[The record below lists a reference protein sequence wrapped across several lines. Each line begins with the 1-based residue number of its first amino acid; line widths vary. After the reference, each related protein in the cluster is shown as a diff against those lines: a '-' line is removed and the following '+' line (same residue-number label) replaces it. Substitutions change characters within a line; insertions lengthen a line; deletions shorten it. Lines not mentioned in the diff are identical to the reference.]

1 LAQRTGHRDGR
12 YDLLDVLDVGDVV
25 YHWDANQH
33 RFVGRSFVAAPA
45 TINEDGERY
54 VELEGFAP
62 IRAHVGL
69 EELGAHRAD
78 IDAIRDQL
86 QQRHRR
92 QPLYLPF
99 QFRQDGQLWMLSNY
113 FGKLPS
119 AMVRLLFG
127 ESELALEDTLPPE
140 SSEGAD
146 EPARNERGV
155 KRSFLRPFKRK
166 ADEDYLASIQG
177 GVRRH
182 GRSHETL
189 VNDFSKWLADQGWQ
203 VGCNAAIDIGI
214 ADPPIIIEA
223 KAVDRWSTSIRQAVG
238 QLYEY
243 RYFKVADPDA
253 DLIFLASKPIP
264 DHWLRYLEHDRQI
277 GAAWRSGET
286 FGLSSRAARLL
297 RAL

>member
-1 LAQRTGHRDGR
+1 M
-12 YDLLDVLDVGDVV
+12 V

-33 RFVGRSFVAAPA
+33 RFVGRSLVAAA
-45 TINEDGERY
+45 VTIDETGERY

-69 EELGAHRAD
+69 EQLGAHRAE

-86 QQRHRR
+86 QQQHRR
-92 QPLYLPF
+92 QRLYLPF
-99 QFRQDGQLWMLSNY
+99 QFRKDGQLWMLSNY
-113 FGKLPS
+113 FGKLPG
-119 AMVRLLFG
+119 AMVLLLFG
-127 ESELALEDTLPPE
+127 DSELALEGTLPPE
-140 SSEGAD
+140 PSEGSD
-146 EPARNERGV
+146 EPVLNERGV

-166 ADEDYLASIQG
+166 ADEDYLTSIQG

-189 VNDFSKWLADQGWQ
+189 VNDFSKWLADQGWE

-243 RYFKVADPDA
+243 RYFKVVDPEA
-253 DLIFLASKPIP
+253 ALIFLASKPIP
-264 DHWLRYLEHDRQI
+264 EHWLRYLEQDRQI

-286 FGLSSRAARLL
+286 FALSSRAGRLL
-297 RAL
+297 RAPRWPLSCV

>member
-1 LAQRTGHRDGR
+1 MAYWWDGQSREQYWVEIRKVPGLGRYLAAPVAQRTGRRDGR
-12 YDLLDVLDVGDVV
+12 YDLLDALKVGHVV

-33 RFVGRSFVAAPA
+33 RFVGRSMVAAVA
-45 TINEDGERY
+45 TIDETGDRY

-62 IRAHVGL
+62 IRAYVGL
-69 EELGAHRAD
+69 EQLAAHRAEV
-78 IDAIRDQL
+78 DAIRDQL
-86 QQRHRR
+86 QQQHPR

-99 QFRQDGQLWMLSNY
+99 QFREDGQLWMLSNY
-113 FGKLPS
+113 FGKLPG

-127 ESELALEDTLPPE
+127 ESEMALEETLPPE
-140 SSEGAD
+140 PSEGAD
-146 EPARNERGV
+146 EPAPNERGV

-166 ADEDYLASIQG
+166 ADQDYLTNVQG

-189 VNDFSKWLADQGWQ
+189 VNDFSEWLTNQGWE

-214 ADPPIIIEA
+214 ADPPILIEA

-243 RYFKVADPDA
+243 RYFKGNYSAPGLCGRERVDC
-253 DLIFLASKPIP
+253 
-264 DHWLRYLEHDRQI
+264 LRLV
-277 GAAWRSGET
+277 G
-286 FGLSSRAARLL
+286 
-297 RAL
+297 